1 MDESEALVQLRQ
13 AAQQSQPAGADQRRA
28 VVDVLDE
35 AFIDDPMLSWVLR
48 RDQQRNSARRHMID
62 VLIGAITLPMGHT
75 YLATHSATGP
85 AAVAAWQPPNYAGAK
100 MGLLDQIRLA
110 PDMMR
115 IAGLGGIP
123 RLLAAQSA
131 LEKHHPVR
139 EPHYYL
145 YFLGVAPRFQ
155 GKGLGS
161 LILEA
166 SLAPIDQTGLPCYL
180 ENSKPKN
187 TPLYMRYGFQP
198 VTEFRARA
206 DAPPMLA
213 MWRKGK
219 GL

>member
-1 MDESEALVQLRQ
+1 MDETEAVHQLRE
-13 AAQQSQPAGADQRRA
+13 AARIAKPAGTDQRRA
-28 VVDVLDE
+28 VIDVLND
-35 AFIDDPMLSWVLR
+35 AFADDPMLSWVLR
-48 RDQQRNSARRHMID
+48 RDHMRDSARRHLID
-62 VLIGAITLPMGHT
+62 ILIGKVTLPMGHT
-75 YLATHSATGP
+75 YLAAHELTGP
-85 AAVAAWQPPNYAGAK
+85 AAVAAWQPPVYAGAK

-110 PDMMR
+110 PDMVR
-115 IAGLGGIP
+115 VAGLSGIP
-123 RLLAAQSA
+123 RLLAALSA
-131 LEKHHPVR
+131 LEKHHPVH

-166 SLAPIDQTGLPCYL
+166 SLAPIDQSGLPCYL

-198 VTEFRARA
+198 LTEFRARA

-213 MWRKGK
+213 MWRPGK
-219 GL
+219 LG